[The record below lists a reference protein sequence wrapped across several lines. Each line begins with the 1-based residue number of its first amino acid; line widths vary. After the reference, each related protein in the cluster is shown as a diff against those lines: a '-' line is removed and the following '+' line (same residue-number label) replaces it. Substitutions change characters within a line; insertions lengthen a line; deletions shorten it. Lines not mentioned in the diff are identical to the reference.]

1 MALAT
6 RPGSLLAKTIRL
18 IAAFALLLVSFA
30 LVAWLAFRPVT
41 PDAFYGF
48 ALSPE
53 QSSGALLRYEP
64 YTLSIPIGGQGWRI
78 LYVTSSGGKQML
90 ASAIV
95 VLPTRGG
102 DERPVIAWAHGT
114 TGIVSGC
121 APSVLGRPFEHV
133 PNMEAILRQG
143 WAFVGTDY
151 PGLGTDGGHPYLVGE
166 DAARAV
172 LDAVRAA
179 RRLKDAHLGDRVV
192 VWGFSQGGHSALWTG
207 MRAAA
212 IAPELKVLGVAA
224 MAPVSDLNELVQA
237 SKGSIFGKIIS
248 SYILTAYARAYPDV
262 RLEDYASPTSRL
274 VAHQIA
280 SRCIGGYQTRLA
292 VLASKLL
299 PRDGLFSKDPG
310 SGALGIRL
318 DQNTP
323 SGNVP
328 VPLLIAQ
335 GEADDLILPG
345 LQQRFVQERCSQG
358 QHIDYRTYPDRDHV
372 SLVSPASPL
381 AAELIE
387 WTRDRLGG
395 KAARNTCPS

>member
-30 LVAWLAFRPVT
+30 LVAWLAFRPAT

-64 YTLSIPIGGQGWRI
+64 YSLSIPIGGQGWRI

-262 RLEDYASPTSRL
+262 RLGDYASPTSRL

-280 SRCIGGYQTRLA
+280 SRCIDGYQTRLA

-310 SGALGIRL
+310 STGDPARSKHPLGQRTGAVTHCAGRGRRFDTAGTATALC
-318 DQNTP
+318 
-323 SGNVP
+323 SGT
-328 VPLLIAQ
+328 LL
-335 GEADDLILPG
+335 
-345 LQQRFVQERCSQG
+345 
-358 QHIDYRTYPDRDHV
+358 
-372 SLVSPASPL
+372 
-381 AAELIE
+381 
-387 WTRDRLGG
+387 
-395 KAARNTCPS
+395 